1 MSYAIIRNTKYKR
14 ENLKGIFRHNERRNK
29 NYSNDNIDKEKSY
42 LNYSIKSPQY
52 SYEKEF
58 DRIKE
63 KYNLKGQIKK
73 VSNIACEYIITSDH
87 DFFERIGEEET
98 KRFFETAYKF
108 VAEYKHL
115 GEQYIISAKVHR
127 DEQTPHMHLIFLPVV
142 HTTDKKGNSI
152 DKLACSEFWKA
163 KDSYRQ
169 LQDAFYRYMVE
180 NGFDLQRGLPK
191 EETNRQHYSV
201 EEYKKITNF
210 KQTKEI
216 LKSMK
221 LELPDVPDINDININ
236 RLSKKRDEKILEEI
250 IKPKDNVIQN
260 LYQDN
265 MNLHR
270 QLTKQAQII
279 EEAEKY
285 QKEREKILA
294 DNKNLH
300 NEVEQIKVEYK
311 KKESDIKWKYESK
324 IKSLE
329 KKNNYL
335 KKVVDRFKESIDKF
349 IKWICKKFDMGAE
362 NNLIRDFER
371 ENNILLDAEKQVKRE
386 EREKDLEMEM

>member
-1 MSYAIIRNTKYKR
+1 MWGK
-14 ENLKGIFRHNERRNK
+14 
-29 NYSNDNIDKEKSY
+29 
-42 LNYSIKSPQY
+42 
-52 SYEKEF
+52 
-58 DRIKE
+58 
-63 KYNLKGQIKK
+63 
-73 VSNIACEYIITSDH
+73 
-87 DFFERIGEEET
+87 
-98 KRFFETAYKF
+98 KF
-108 VAEYKHL
+108 VSEYKNL

-142 HTTDKKGNSI
+142 HTTDKKGNPI

-169 LQDAFYRYMVE
+169 LQDTFYKYMVK
-180 NGFDLQRGLPK
+180 NGFDLQRGVPK

-216 LKSMK
+216 LKDMK
-221 LELPDVPDINDININ
+221 LEIPDVPDISDININ

-265 MNLHR
+265 INLHR
-270 QLTKQAQII
+270 QLSRQAQVI

-285 QKEREKILA
+285 QKERDNIIA
-294 DNKNLH
+294 DNEKLH
-300 NEVEQIKVEYK
+300 DEVDNIKIEYN
-311 KKESDIKWKYESK
+311 KKEFEMEWKYTNRINK
-324 IKSLE
+324 LE
-329 KKNNYL
+329 KENNFL
-335 KKVVDRFKESIDKF
+335 HKVVDRFKETIDIF
-349 IKWICKKFDMGAE
+349 ITWICKKFDMGAE

-371 ENNILLDAEKQVKRE
+371 ENNISLDAEKQIKHE
-386 EREKDLEMEM
+386 EREKDLEMEI